1 MKIKRF
7 FAKDMRTALSQ
18 VKEELGADAVIM
30 SNKKVTGGVEIVAAV
45 DTDVDDTPPASTSTR
60 HMLAERLGQA
70 KRKLVDDKVQLQQ
83 PANVSRFANVL
94 QNYTGSDAA
103 EMEPEADSLSALLQR
118 QSKHSHSPSHATA
131 QQDLHQGLQR
141 ESHRDA
147 HRDLNRD
154 RHQEGRRDQRGDRH
168 GDHRYQE
175 QDALNAGFRQGG
187 YDREPV
193 GRPAS
198 QVARSAGQS
207 RTAPSRAAASPS
219 AQGYG
224 RQAHALDIG
233 DYRRPEVRQPDSVG
247 GQRRHTPQGTSAS
260 SEYARGGNRLDPSRY
275 DPKAQPHSE
284 GEMDAMRNELAS
296 IRRLL
301 EHQVSGLMWQE
312 VERREPM
319 RAMMIKR
326 LEKMGLSP
334 ELADQL
340 ACYIPEDVPPNE
352 AWPALLDLLT
362 DQISTTDDCILNTG
376 GVVALLG
383 PTGVGKTTTIAKLA
397 ARAAMDFGPDQIAM
411 VTTDTFRIGAH
422 EQLATYGRIMGCPV
436 RVAKDAEELADILH
450 QLRHRRLILLDT
462 AGMGQRDIRLSEQ
475 LDTLMQNSGS
485 QIRSFLVLPATAQ
498 RRVLH
503 ETIEHFRRIPLSGCV
518 LTKLDESLS
527 LGEVVC
533 VAIQHALPIAY
544 LADGQRVP
552 EDIKVAT
559 GNYLVA
565 RANELLEQELS
576 QQPHYWTSDSS
587 DNQSADFYD

>member
-45 DTDVDDTPPASTSTR
+45 DTDVANEPPKSAPQTR
-60 HMLAERLGQA
+60 DALAERLGQA
-70 KRKLVDDKVQLQQ
+70 KRKLADDRVQLQK
-83 PANVSRFANVL
+83 PAVSRFANVL
-94 QNYTGSDAA
+94 QNYTGNEEPKDA
-103 EMEPEADSLSALLQR
+103 PETEVDSLSALLKR
-118 QSKHSHSPSHATA
+118 QSKH
-131 QQDLHQGLQR
+131 QGDNQ
-141 ESHRDA
+141 
-147 HRDLNRD
+147 
-154 RHQEGRRDQRGDRH
+154 
-168 GDHRYQE
+168 
-175 QDALNAGFRQGG
+175 GF
-187 YDREPV
+187 DREPMHSQQREPATRNNSY
-193 GRPAS
+193 GRDAMHGGGMRSSQPARHE
-198 QVARSAGQS
+198 QRRDLRQE
-207 RTAPSRAAASPS
+207 PSRNH
-219 AQGYG
+219 QGMG
-224 RQAHALDIG
+224 RQPQHALDIG
-233 DYRRPEVRQPDSVG
+233 DYRRPATKQPEPLGYERKKDLFGGHRQ
-247 GQRRHTPQGTSAS
+247 
-260 SEYARGGNRLDPSRY
+260 SEPSRGGNRLDPSRY
-275 DPKAQPHSE
+275 DAKASQQN
-284 GEMDAMRNELAS
+284 GDDIDAMRSEMAS
-296 IRRLL
+296 IRKLL
-301 EHQVSGLMWQE
+301 EHQLSGLMWQE

-340 ACYIPEDVPPNE
+340 ACYIPEDVPSNE
-352 AWPALLDLLT
+352 AWPALLDLLS
-362 DQISTTDDCILNTG
+362 DQLITTEDCILETG

-397 ARAAMDFGPDQIAM
+397 ARAAMDFGPDQIAL

-450 QLRHRRLILLDT
+450 QLRHRRLVLLDT

-475 LDTLMQNSGS
+475 LDTLMQNSGA

-527 LGEVVC
+527 LGEVIC
-533 VAIQHALPIAY
+533 VSIQHALPIAY

-565 RANELLEQELS
+565 RANELLEKELS
-576 QQPHYWTSDSS
+576 QQSHFWSSDSS
-587 DNQSADFYD
+587 ENQAADFYD